1 MFGLILIEI
10 PMESFNESKQTSGYG
25 VVLQIDLMEDKDWEY
40 CREVAEEEEEEEEE
54 LRAHVLDKLIAERS
68 QKSFRVMREAISHQ
82 SSLLR
87 QTEVKTDRV

>member
-25 VVLQIDLMEDKDWEY
+25 VVLQIALMEDKDWEY
-40 CREVAEEEEEEEEE
+40 CREVAEEEEEE
-54 LRAHVLDKLIAERS
+54 LKAHVLDKLIAERS

>member
-1 MFGLILIEI
+1 MMFGLILIEI

-25 VVLQIDLMEDKDWEY
+25 VVLQIDFMEDKDWEY
-40 CREVAEEEEEEEEE
+40 CREVEEEEEEE

-68 QKSFRVMREAISHQ
+68 KKSFRIMREAISHQ

>member
-1 MFGLILIEI
+1 MMFGLILIEI

-25 VVLQIDLMEDKDWEY
+25 VVLQIDFMEDKDWEY
-40 CREVAEEEEEEEEE
+40 CREVEEEEEEEEE

-68 QKSFRVMREAISHQ
+68 KKSFRIMREAISHQ

>member
-10 PMESFNESKQTSGYG
+10 PMESFNVSKQTSGYG
-25 VVLQIDLMEDKDWEY
+25 VVLQIDFMEDKDWEY
-40 CREVAEEEEEEEEE
+40 CREVEEEEEEE

-68 QKSFRVMREAISHQ
+68 KKSFRIMREAISHQ